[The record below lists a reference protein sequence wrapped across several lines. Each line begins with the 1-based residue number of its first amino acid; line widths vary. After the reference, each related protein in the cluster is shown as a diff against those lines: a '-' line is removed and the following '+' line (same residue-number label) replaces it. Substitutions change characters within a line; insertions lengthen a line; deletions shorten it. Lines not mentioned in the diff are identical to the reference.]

1 MAIFTQERYSQGL
14 IEMRWY
20 WYAAIGLAGYAIIA
34 GPDNNSPRSNP
45 SPVSAPPVTTQ
56 DSQTQKVRKPTP
68 TKNAAPTEASSMIV
82 TGSAVNIRSGPGVSF
97 KIIDKRYKG
106 ERVAVVAEQGQW
118 SKIEHSSGS
127 AWISS
132 NYIRGPNTVAA
143 TSPKAAPPKRS
154 VAVPSS
160 SEIAAAK
167 KEIIRISI
175 RQYPGSCPCPYNRD
189 RGGRRCGKRSAW
201 SKPGGYS
208 PMCYESDVSDAR
220 VKTYFAR
227 KR

>member
-1 MAIFTQERYSQGL
+1 
-14 IEMRWY
+14 MRWY

-45 SPVSAPPVTTQ
+45 SPVTTPASAPQNRQTPKVSKPSPAQKTVTSAT
-56 DSQTQKVRKPTP
+56 
-68 TKNAAPTEASSMIV
+68 SSMVV
-82 TGSAVNIRSGPGVSF
+82 TGSAVNIRSGPGVNF
-97 KIIDKRYKG
+97 QIVDKRYKG
-106 ERVAVVAEQGQW
+106 DRVAVVSQQGNW

-132 NYIRGPNTVAA
+132 NYIRGANTVAA

-160 SEIAAAK
+160 REIAAAK

-175 RQYPGSCPCPYNRD
+175 QQYPGSCPCPYNRD